1 MQTVK
6 AKTYHIDGDTLQSTL
21 RYDPTYDLWFEDYI
35 DFENEP
41 RYTPSGRRWKS
52 ATDVGCPYAD
62 PKYRDCGTCPHLRK
76 QHPRDLIGVCFHE
89 ELRLPDI
96 PESVSVV
103 AAV

>member
-1 MQTVK
+1 MKRKT
-6 AKTYHIDGDTLQSTL
+6 KTYTIDEGILHATL
-21 RYDPTYDLWFEDYI
+21 RFDEQSNLWLEDYI
-35 DFENEP
+35 DLENEP
-41 RYTPSGRRWKS
+41 RFTPNGRRWRS
-52 ATDVGCPYAD
+52 VLDVGCPYAD